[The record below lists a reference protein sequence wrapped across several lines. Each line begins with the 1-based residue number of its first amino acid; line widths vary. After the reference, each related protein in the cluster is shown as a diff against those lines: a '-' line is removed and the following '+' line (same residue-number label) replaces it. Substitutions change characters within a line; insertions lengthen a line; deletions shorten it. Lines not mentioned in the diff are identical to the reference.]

1 MWRLAMNHPPAGD
14 RSQAPQWRVRLL
26 HLFVLALSAACGAA
40 DPRGGEAEAMG
51 RAEGALPLIYHD
63 TLQAA
68 VVTEP
73 VLGDSDDPAIW
84 IDPTDPERSLIL
96 GSDKHNT
103 DGGVYVFD
111 LAGRIDRQRTVMGLQ
126 RVNNVDVE
134 YGLQLGGRSV
144 DIAAAT
150 ERNRQALRIFSLPD
164 MESID
169 NGGIEVFAG
178 DRERA
183 PMGIA
188 LYKRPRDGAI
198 FAIVGGKDGP
208 ETGYLWQYRLEDD
221 GNGRVRG
228 VKVREFG
235 AYSGEKEIEA
245 IAVDSELGY
254 VYYSDETVGV
264 RKYHAD
270 PDAGD
275 EELALFGTMGFA
287 RDHEGI
293 GIYKHADGTGYLL
306 VSDQQGQRLQVF
318 RREGEAED
326 PHHHPAIAV
335 IPISALETDG
345 LEVTSTPLGSAYPKG
360 LLVMMS
366 TDRTFH
372 YFSWEEIEARLPAR
386 VAAH

>member
-1 MWRLAMNHPPAGD
+1 VA
-14 RSQAPQWRVRLL
+14 
-26 HLFVLALSAACGAA
+26 FALTAACGASDRRA
-40 DPRGGEAEAMG
+40 GETEAA
-51 RAEGALPLIYHD
+51 RTEAALPLISND
-63 TLQAA
+63 TVRAT

-84 IDPTDPERSLIL
+84 IDPADPTRTLIL
-96 GSDKHNT
+96 GTDKHDTN
-103 DGGVYVFD
+103 GGVYAFGLD
-111 LAGRIDRQRTVMGLQ
+111 GKIDRARTVTGLK
-126 RVNNVDVE
+126 RVNNVDVA
-134 YGLQLGGRSV
+134 YGLRLGGKVV

-164 MESID
+164 MRLVDGE
-169 NGGIEVFAG
+169 GITVFDG
-178 DRERA
+178 DKNRA

-208 ETGYLWQYRLEDD
+208 RSGYLWQYRLEDD
-221 GNGRVRG
+221 GHGRVRG

-235 AYSGEKEIEA
+235 TYSGKKEIEA
-245 IAVDSELGY
+245 IAVDNELGY
-254 VYYSDETVGV
+254 VYYSDETAGI

-275 EELALFGTMGFA
+275 EELAFFATSGFVQ
-287 RDHEGI
+287 DHEGI
-293 GIYKHADGTGYLL
+293 AIYKHADGTGYLL

-318 RREGEAED
+318 RREGEPGN

-345 LEVTSTPLGSAYPKG
+345 VEVTSTPLGPAYPKG

-372 YFSWEEIEARLPAR
+372 YFRWEEIEARLPAR